1 MKYKCII
8 VEDEP
13 LAQDI
18 LQKYIA
24 AYSLLQ
30 LVECFDNASAALSY
44 LNENTV
50 DIVLL
55 DINMPE
61 LSGIEFLKILKV
73 KPQIIFTTAYAEYA
87 LEGYEYA
94 VSDYLLKPIRYER
107 FLKAI
112 NIAIERIGT
121 KALASAAPPLIPPA
135 TDHLFIKE
143 ENNIHKVD
151 FQSILYVEAMGNYLK
166 IFSTGRKPIITRG
179 TISSIES
186 QLPISLFLRVHK
198 SYIVS
203 LNAITKIAQ
212 GLLYVDQ
219 VSIPIGATYKQEVIK
234 KLKAIGI
241 QFK

>member
-18 LQKYIA
+18 LKKYIA
-24 AYSLLQ
+24 AFSSLQ
-30 LVECFDNASAALSY
+30 LCESFDNASAALSY
-44 LNENTV
+44 LNENV
-50 DIVLL
+50 IDIVLL

-73 KPQIIFTTAYAEYA
+73 KPQIILTTAYAEHA

-94 VSDYLLKPIRYER
+94 VCDYLLKPIRYER

-112 NIAIERIGT
+112 NVAIERIGRKDDSFAELT
-121 KALASAAPPLIPPA
+121 LHPPA
-135 TDHLFIKE
+135 ADHLFIKE

-151 FQSILYVEAMGNYLK
+151 FQSINYIEAMGNYLR
-166 IFSTGRKPIITRG
+166 IFSDRKTIITRG

-186 QLPISLFLRVHK
+186 QLPIPLFLRVHK

-203 LNAITKIAQ
+203 LRAITRIAQ
-212 GLLYVDQ
+212 GFLFVDN
-219 VSIPIGATYKQEVIK
+219 VSIPIGATYKQEVMK
-234 KLKAIGI
+234 KIRAIGI
-241 QFK
+241 LPK